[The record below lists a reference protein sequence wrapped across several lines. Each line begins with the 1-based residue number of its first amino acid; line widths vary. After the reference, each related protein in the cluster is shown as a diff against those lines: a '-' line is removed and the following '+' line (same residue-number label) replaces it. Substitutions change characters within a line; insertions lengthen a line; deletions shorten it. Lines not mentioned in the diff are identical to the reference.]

1 MDSNIKIRLVGPED
15 YQAVVDTHGN
25 VFNGTDYL
33 PALYHTF
40 LQDPDMK
47 MFVAEYEGKL
57 VKDGPGGGGAGIFPH
72 DKLFFF
78 SFCTTG
84 YFLKVNCNKFFQFF
98 EKNNTLKSEKCK

>member
-57 VKDGPGGGGAGIFPH
+57 VRDGPGGGG
-72 DKLFFF
+72 LVFFLTTSYF
-78 SFCTTG
+78 FLSFCTTG
-84 YFLKVNCNKFFQFF
+84 YFLKANCNKFFQFF
-98 EKNNTLKSEKCK
+98 

>member
-47 MFVAEYEGKL
+47 MFVAEYKGKL
-57 VKDGPGGGGAGIFPH
+57 VRDGPGGGGAADIFPH
-72 DKLFFF
+72 DKLFFSLFLHNRLFFKSKLQQVF
-78 SFCTTG
+78 SVF
-84 YFLKVNCNKFFQFF
+84 
-98 EKNNTLKSEKCK
+98 